1 MLSKFLTRSWNR
13 LSGLLQVSS
22 AVGCQQLLV
31 SWLSWTRAT
40 VREGH
45 VVSPI
50 CRVTKI
56 VLSRHGE
63 QKRDS
68 EWISDQF
75 LILRP
80 TSRIPFLHLRFAFQR
95 KAAPCNPRVY
105 LANVIRECNGVICG
119 GRECVNWAQT
129 AIQYPT
135 RKPLPVG
142 LGKKLSLSESLLFI
156 FRGLPI
162 SWLQLDMPAEQR

>member
-1 MLSKFLTRSWNR
+1 M
-13 LSGLLQVSS
+13 
-22 AVGCQQLLV
+22 
-31 SWLSWTRAT
+31 
-40 VREGH
+40 
-45 VVSPI
+45 VSPI

-80 TSRIPFLHLRFAFQR
+80 TSRIPFLHLRFAFRR

-162 SWLQLDMPAEQR
+162 SWLQLDMPAEQRRYPGKAERCFVVQPSWGQREPAPFQDSVPLPGSQLSGQLSGP